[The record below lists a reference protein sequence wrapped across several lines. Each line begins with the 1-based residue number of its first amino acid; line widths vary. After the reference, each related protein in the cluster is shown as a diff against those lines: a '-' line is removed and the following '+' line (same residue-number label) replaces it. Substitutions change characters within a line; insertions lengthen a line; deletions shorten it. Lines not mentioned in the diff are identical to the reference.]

1 MEGLSFLILTFDL
14 LWNKNCEL
22 NARHISENELRLFNP
37 NFIFQYVSY
46 LDFGDQ
52 SLGVGF
58 S

>member
-1 MEGLSFLILTFDL
+1 MQGFKMFWMLLS
-14 LWNKNCEL
+14 KNCEL